1 MPSLFRST
9 RALAGILLTAVALRA
24 NDAQV
29 IFNCASVRLHPAT
42 LKQLS
47 LTYTLAATT
56 AVDGTHNDEIGFSDN
71 PDSTG
76 IYATT
81 FVLTDPTLG
90 AMDINGDLDI
100 PDSDANLNGIADF
113 FESDRAVV
121 NAKSAGSLT
130 LHHGMD
136 AYPGTVDMTWN
147 RSAGTASGT
156 CTLRL
161 LIPDF
166 GVDLT
171 FTPTF
176 EIYDYRGTYRYH
188 VQDTNVVGT
197 LTLTRLGAGGS
208 QAGALLLT
216 RIDQDELQFP
226 AFTQTNEVG
235 QVIQFYSSED
245 MGISLLRGGLRT
257 NYFTVLCTDDGWP
270 ATATSLEYEIWLIHV
285 FDANDSDH
293 DGIADLSGTPAPSKA
308 PGLAI
313 HLGDQ
318 TLTIE
323 ITADPGRR
331 ATLEQSPTIGL
342 ANWTTSTTFTMT
354 NAIQAIEVPRAA
366 NPMFWRARVE

>member
-113 FESDRAVV
+113 FEADRAVV
-121 NAKSAGSLT
+121 DAKSAGFLT

-136 AYPGTVDMTWN
+136 VYPGTVDMTWN

-156 CTLRL
+156 CQLRL

-176 EIYDYRGTYRYH
+176 EIYDYRGTYRYQ

-226 AFTQTNEVG
+226 AFTLTNEVG
-235 QVIQFYSSED
+235 QVIQFYSSEE

-308 PGLAI
+308 PELAI

>member
-81 FVLTDPTLG
+81 FVLTDPALG

-136 AYPGTVDMTWN
+136 VHPGTVDMTWN

-176 EIYDYRGTYRYH
+176 EIYDYRGTYRYQ

-226 AFTQTNEVG
+226 AFTLTNEV
-235 QVIQFYSSED
+235 
-245 MGISLLRGGLRT
+245 
-257 NYFTVLCTDDGWP
+257 
-270 ATATSLEYEIWLIHV
+270 
-285 FDANDSDH
+285 
-293 DGIADLSGTPAPSKA
+293 
-308 PGLAI
+308 
-313 HLGDQ
+313 
-318 TLTIE
+318 
-323 ITADPGRR
+323 
-331 ATLEQSPTIGL
+331 
-342 ANWTTSTTFTMT
+342 
-354 NAIQAIEVPRAA
+354 
-366 NPMFWRARVE
+366 